1 MNSTI
6 GIIVAASL
14 VGVGLV
20 YAGTRTMLQ
29 TPEVQSKY
37 AYTSE
42 SARENYDYPTEPDDF
57 THVGGK
63 KRKKHTKRK
72 KIK

>member
-29 TPEVQSKY
+29 TSEAPPKY
-37 AYTSE
+37 GYTSE
-42 SARENYDYPTEPDDF
+42 SAQENYDYPSEPDVV

-63 KRKKHTKRK
+63 KRKKTKRK